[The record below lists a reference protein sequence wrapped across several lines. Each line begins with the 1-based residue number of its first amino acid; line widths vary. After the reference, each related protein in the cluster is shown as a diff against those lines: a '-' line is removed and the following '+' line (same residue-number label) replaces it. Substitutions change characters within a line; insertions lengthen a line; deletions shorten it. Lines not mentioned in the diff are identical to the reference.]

1 MSKLEKTIL
10 YTKLFNV
17 YKDLLSNTQKEIISD
32 YYLMDLSFSE
42 IAENRGISR
51 SAAEDAVNKGTKK
64 LEEYENKL
72 KIVEKIQI
80 LEQKLNILKEKSL
93 NMKEI
98 EEIEDIEK
106 ELEYYGIWI
115 IDR

>member
-10 YTKLFNV
+10 YTRLFNV
-17 YKDLLSNTQKEIISD
+17 YKDVLSATQKEIISD

-80 LEQKLNILKEKSL
+80 LEQKLDILKEKSL
-93 NMKEI
+93 NLREI
-98 EEIEDIEK
+98 EEIENIEK
-106 ELEYYGIWI
+106 ELEYYGI
-115 IDR
+115 